1 MNVGHPTMWSQIRAR
16 NRCGVY
22 MMKFRRSFALL
33 AVLAIVAV
41 ACTSG
46 ASNDTTTSAT
56 GSSGDPTTSPPPDTP
71 PTDTA
76 ATSGI
81 TPEPL
86 LTGVSSSDE
95 LPGDLPAVTGA
106 WATDWSRTTIP
117 FDELR
122 IGIFASD
129 PRDAIAPIDNPQ
141 FESVAAGAEW
151 LDERAP
157 GVFVRYDGG
166 ARFYPL
172 AILTLHEVINDQIGD
187 VPVAVTYCPLC
198 NTGIIFDR
206 RIDGTT
212 HRFGVSGLLRKSDL
226 VMWDDLTNSLWQQI
240 TGKGIVGTHAG
251 TQLTIVPASIV
262 SFSEFSET
270 APEGQVMSRDT
281 GFNRAYG
288 LNPYEFYSS
297 RGAPYGFFDEEVDD
311 RFPALERVVGIST
324 GGVEKA
330 YPFSVISGLGVVNDV
345 VAGSDVVVFWGG
357 DTADALDSS
366 LIDASQAV
374 GTAVAYS
381 AIVGGQK
388 LTFRQISDS
397 VFEDEQTGSR
407 WTILGVA
414 TDGPLAGELLEPIVH
429 RNEFWFAWAAF
440 FPDGDVYGI

>member
-1 MNVGHPTMWSQIRAR
+1 MNVAHPTMWLQEA
-16 NRCGVY
+16 NCGGCIGQ
-22 MMKFRRSFALL
+22 MIKSRRILALL
-33 AVLAIVAV
+33 AALALVTV

-46 ASNDTTTSAT
+46 ASSDSTNTPTGSGGDATTST
-56 GSSGDPTTSPPPDTP
+56 SSTI
-71 PTDTA
+71 A
-76 ATSGI
+76 VTSG
-81 TPEPL
+81 TNPVAL
-86 LTGVSSSDE
+86 LPGVSNSDE

-106 WATDWSRTTIP
+106 WGTDWTRTTIP

-151 LDERAP
+151 LDGRAP
-157 GVFVRYDGG
+157 GVFVRYEGE

-172 AILTLHEVINDQIGD
+172 AILTQHEVVNDRIGD
-187 VPVAVTYCPLC
+187 VPIAVTYCPLC
-198 NTGIIFDR
+198 NTGIVFDR

-226 VMWDDLTNSLWQQI
+226 VMWDDITNSLWQQI
-240 TGKGIVGTHAG
+240 TGEGIVGTFAG
-251 TQLTIVPASIV
+251 AQLTIVPASIV

-270 APEGQVMSRDT
+270 APDGAVMSRNT

-297 RGAPYGFFDEEVDD
+297 RGAPFGFFDEEVDD
-311 RFPALERVVGIST
+311 RFPALERVVGVSS

-330 YPFSVISGLGVVNDV
+330 YPFSVISDLGVVNDV
-345 VAGSDVVVFWGG
+345 VAGTEVVVFWGG

-366 LIDASQAV
+366 RIDASQAV
-374 GTAVAYS
+374 GTALAYS
-381 AIVGGQK
+381 PIVDGQK

-397 VFEDEQTGSR
+397 VYEDDQTGTR

-414 TDGPLAGELLEPIVH
+414 TDGPLAGELLELIVH

-440 FPDGDVYGI
+440 FPDGVVYGA

>member
-1 MNVGHPTMWSQIRAR
+1 MIKSRGI
-16 NRCGVY
+16 
-22 MMKFRRSFALL
+22 FALL
-33 AVLAIVAV
+33 SALALVAV
-41 ACTSG
+41 ACTSSG
-46 ASNDTTTSAT
+46 SNESNTSPADL
-56 GSSGDPTTSPPPDTP
+56 GGEVTTSPS
-71 PTDTA
+71 PTTA
-76 ATSGI
+76 VTSG
-81 TPEPL
+81 TNPQAL
-86 LTGVSSSDE
+86 LAGVADSSE

-106 WATDWSRTTIP
+106 WGTDWTRTTIP
-117 FDELR
+117 FEELR

-141 FESVAAGAEW
+141 FESVTAGAEW
-151 LDERAP
+151 LDGRAP

-172 AILTLHEVINDQIGD
+172 AILTLHEIVNDQIGD
-187 VPVAVTYCPLC
+187 VPIAVTYCPLC
-198 NTGIIFDR
+198 NSGVVFDR

-240 TGKGIVGTHAG
+240 TGEGIVGTYAG
-251 TQLTIVPASIV
+251 IRLTIVPASIV

-270 APEGQVMSRDT
+270 APEGEVMSRST
-281 GFNRAYG
+281 GFNRTYG

-297 RGAPYGFFDEEVDD
+297 RGAPFAFFDEEVDD
-311 RFPALERVVGIST
+311 RFPALERVVGVSS

-330 YPFSVISGLGVVNDV
+330 YPFSVISGVGVVNDV
-345 VAGSDVVVFWGG
+345 VAGTDVVVFWGG

-381 AIVGGQK
+381 PIVDGQK

-397 VFEDEQTGSR
+397 VYEDDQTGSR

-414 TDGPLAGELLEPIVH
+414 TDGPLAGELLELIVH

-440 FPDGDVYGI
+440 FPDGEVYGD

>member
-1 MNVGHPTMWSQIRAR
+1 M
-16 NRCGVY
+16 
-22 MMKFRRSFALL
+22 
-33 AVLAIVAV
+33 
-41 ACTSG
+41 
-46 ASNDTTTSAT
+46 
-56 GSSGDPTTSPPPDTP
+56 
-71 PTDTA
+71 
-76 ATSGI
+76 
-81 TPEPL
+81 
-86 LTGVSSSDE
+86 
-95 LPGDLPAVTGA
+95 
-106 WATDWSRTTIP
+106 
-117 FDELR
+117 
-122 IGIFASD
+122 
-129 PRDAIAPIDNPQ
+129 IAPIDNPQ

-166 ARFYPL
+166 ARFYSL
-172 AILTLHEVINDQIGD
+172 AILTQHEVVNDQLGD

-198 NTGIIFDR
+198 NTGIVFDR

-226 VMWDDLTNSLWQQI
+226 VMWDDVTHSLWQQI
-240 TGKGIVGTHAG
+240 TGEGIVGTFAG

-270 APEGQVMSRDT
+270 APEGEVMSRDT
-281 GFNRAYG
+281 GFNRSYG

-297 RGAPYGFFDEEVDD
+297 RGAPYAFFDEEVDD
-311 RFPALERVVGIST
+311 RFPALERVVGVSS

-357 DTADALDSS
+357 DTADALDSA
-366 LIDASQAV
+366 LIDASQAI
-374 GTAVAYS
+374 GTGVAYS
-381 AIVGGQK
+381 PIVDGQK
-388 LTFRQISDS
+388 LTFQQVSDS

-414 TDGPLAGELLEPIVH
+414 TDGPLAGEFLEPIVH

-440 FPDGDVYGI
+440 FPDGDVYEA

>member
-1 MNVGHPTMWSQIRAR
+1 MIKSRGI
-16 NRCGVY
+16 
-22 MMKFRRSFALL
+22 FALL
-33 AVLAIVAV
+33 SALALVAV
-41 ACTSG
+41 ACTSSG
-46 ASNDTTTSAT
+46 SNESNTSPADL
-56 GSSGDPTTSPPPDTP
+56 GGEVTTSPS
-71 PTDTA
+71 PTTA
-76 ATSGI
+76 VTSG
-81 TPEPL
+81 TNPQAL
-86 LTGVSSSDE
+86 LAGVADSSE

-106 WATDWSRTTIP
+106 WGTDWTRTTIP
-117 FDELR
+117 FEELR

-141 FESVAAGAEW
+141 FESVTAGAEW
-151 LDERAP
+151 LDGRAP

-172 AILTLHEVINDQIGD
+172 AILTLHEIVNDQIGD
-187 VPVAVTYCPLC
+187 VPIAVTYCPLC
-198 NTGIIFDR
+198 NTGVVFDR

-226 VMWDDLTNSLWQQI
+226 VMWDDITNSLWQQI
-240 TGKGIVGTHAG
+240 TGEGIVGTYAG
-251 TQLTIVPASIV
+251 IRLTIVPASIV

-270 APEGQVMSRDT
+270 APEGEVMSRST
-281 GFNRAYG
+281 GFNRTYG

-297 RGAPYGFFDEEVDD
+297 RGAPFAFFDEEVDD
-311 RFPALERVVGIST
+311 RFPALERVVGVSS

-330 YPFSVISGLGVVNDV
+330 YPFSVISGVGVVNDV
-345 VAGSDVVVFWGG
+345 VAGTDVVVFWGG

-381 AIVGGQK
+381 PIVDGQK

-397 VFEDEQTGSR
+397 VYEDDQTGSR

-414 TDGPLAGELLEPIVH
+414 TDGPLAGELLELIVH

-440 FPDGDVYGI
+440 FPDGEVYGD

>member
-1 MNVGHPTMWSQIRAR
+1 MITSRPT
-16 NRCGVY
+16 
-22 MMKFRRSFALL
+22 FALL
-33 AVLAIVAV
+33 AALALVAV

-46 ASNDTTTSAT
+46 ASGDTTTPT
-56 GSSGDPTTSPPPDTP
+56 DSGDDPTTSSSST
-71 PTDTA
+71 TAVTTSTNA
-76 ATSGI
+76 AT
-81 TPEPL
+81 L
-86 LTGVSSSDE
+86 LPGVSNSDE

-106 WATDWSRTTIP
+106 WGTDWTRTTIP
-117 FDELR
+117 LDELR

-151 LDERAP
+151 LDGRAP
-157 GVFVRYDGG
+157 GVFVRYEGG

-172 AILTLHEVINDQIGD
+172 AILTQHEVVNDQIGD
-187 VPVAVTYCPLC
+187 VPVAITYCPLC
-198 NTGIIFDR
+198 NTGIVFDR

-226 VMWDDLTNSLWQQI
+226 VMWDDITNSLWQQI
-240 TGKGIVGTHAG
+240 TGEGIVGTYAG
-251 TQLTIVPASIV
+251 IQLTIVPASIV

-270 APEGQVMSRDT
+270 APEGEVMSRDT
-281 GFNRAYG
+281 GFNRTYG
-288 LNPYEFYSS
+288 RNPYEFYSS

-311 RFPALERVVGIST
+311 RFPALERVVGVSS

-330 YPFSVISGLGVVNDV
+330 YPFSIISGVGVVNDV
-345 VAGSDVVVFWGG
+345 VAGTDVVVFWGG

-366 LIDASQAV
+366 RIDASQAI

-381 AIVGGQK
+381 PIVDGQK

-397 VFEDEQTGSR
+397 VYEDDQTGTR

-414 TDGPLAGELLEPIVH
+414 TDGPLAGELLELIVH

-440 FPDGDVYGI
+440 FPDGLVYGA

>member
-1 MNVGHPTMWSQIRAR
+1 MIKSRGI
-16 NRCGVY
+16 
-22 MMKFRRSFALL
+22 FALL
-33 AVLAIVAV
+33 SALALVAV
-41 ACTSG
+41 ACTSSG
-46 ASNDTTTSAT
+46 SNESNTSPADL
-56 GSSGDPTTSPPPDTP
+56 GGEVTTSPS
-71 PTDTA
+71 PTTA
-76 ATSGI
+76 VTSG
-81 TPEPL
+81 TNPQAL
-86 LTGVSSSDE
+86 LAGVADSSE

-106 WATDWSRTTIP
+106 WGTDWTRTTIP
-117 FDELR
+117 FEELR

-141 FESVAAGAEW
+141 FESVTAGAEW
-151 LDERAP
+151 LDGRAP

-172 AILTLHEVINDQIGD
+172 AILTLHEIVNDQIGD
-187 VPVAVTYCPLC
+187 VPIAVTYCPLC
-198 NTGIIFDR
+198 NSGVVFDR

-226 VMWDDLTNSLWQQI
+226 VMWDDITNSLWQQI
-240 TGKGIVGTHAG
+240 TGEGIVGTYAG
-251 TQLTIVPASIV
+251 IRLTIVPASIV

-270 APEGQVMSRDT
+270 APEGEVMSRST
-281 GFNRAYG
+281 GFNRTYG

-297 RGAPYGFFDEEVDD
+297 RGAPFAFFDEEVDD
-311 RFPALERVVGIST
+311 RFPALERVVGVSS

-330 YPFSVISGLGVVNDV
+330 YPFSVISGVGVVNDV
-345 VAGSDVVVFWGG
+345 VAGTDVVVFWGG

-381 AIVGGQK
+381 PIVDGQK

-397 VFEDEQTGSR
+397 VYEDDQTGSR

-414 TDGPLAGELLEPIVH
+414 TDGPLAGELLELIVH

-440 FPDGDVYGI
+440 FPDGEVYGD

>member
-1 MNVGHPTMWSQIRAR
+1 MIKSRGI
-16 NRCGVY
+16 
-22 MMKFRRSFALL
+22 FALL
-33 AVLAIVAV
+33 SALALVAV
-41 ACTSG
+41 ACTSSG
-46 ASNDTTTSAT
+46 SNESNTSPADL
-56 GSSGDPTTSPPPDTP
+56 GGEVTTSPS
-71 PTDTA
+71 PTTA
-76 ATSGI
+76 VTSG
-81 TPEPL
+81 TNPQAL
-86 LTGVSSSDE
+86 LAGVADSSE

-106 WATDWSRTTIP
+106 WGTDWTRTTIP
-117 FDELR
+117 FEELR

-141 FESVAAGAEW
+141 FESVTAGAEW
-151 LDERAP
+151 LDGRAP

-172 AILTLHEVINDQIGD
+172 AILTLHEIVNDQIGD
-187 VPVAVTYCPLC
+187 VPIAVTYCPLC
-198 NTGIIFDR
+198 NSGVVFDR

-240 TGKGIVGTHAG
+240 TGEGIVGTYAG
-251 TQLTIVPASIV
+251 IRLTIVPASIV

-270 APEGQVMSRDT
+270 APEGEVMSRST
-281 GFNRAYG
+281 GFNRTYG

-297 RGAPYGFFDEEVDD
+297 RGAPFAFFDEEVDD
-311 RFPALERVVGIST
+311 RFPALERVVGVSS

-330 YPFSVISGLGVVNDV
+330 YPFSVIFGVGVVNDV
-345 VAGSDVVVFWGG
+345 VAGTDVVVFWGG

-381 AIVGGQK
+381 PIVDGQK

-397 VFEDEQTGSR
+397 VYEDDQTGSR

-414 TDGPLAGELLEPIVH
+414 TDGPLAGELLELIVH

-440 FPDGDVYGI
+440 FPDGEVYGD